1 MIHSHFCPL
10 MARSWIF
17 VENTEQKRHHTECY
31 SSSVSLSV
39 HLSLALCP
47 SFSVSVCRRLSVS
60 AALLYVCCTVT
71 LTEVSLFF
79 LVLCIALRKCSTPHS
94 AGSGSKGGG
103 NWRRSRS
110 DSLSLSSVLFF
121 PFFFWSLSLFLPL
134 LSAVNLHWTV
144 EELSHRYHTCFDFTY
159 MPTHRDS
166 KIPTM
171 TVRQQ
176 STCSYLLFKR
186 HWLIFQYQWNTRLC
200 NVKDVACRN
209 KTTENYLPTLLSL
222 SLLRSIFASFSSL
235 FCCKLYCFGSVS
247 GLSTQLF

>member
-121 PFFFWSLSLFLPL
+121 
-134 LSAVNLHWTV
+134 
-144 EELSHRYHTCFDFTY
+144 
-159 MPTHRDS
+159 
-166 KIPTM
+166 
-171 TVRQQ
+171 
-176 STCSYLLFKR
+176 
-186 HWLIFQYQWNTRLC
+186 
-200 NVKDVACRN
+200 
-209 KTTENYLPTLLSL
+209 
-222 SLLRSIFASFSSL
+222 
-235 FCCKLYCFGSVS
+235 S
-247 GLSTQLF
+247 GLSHSFSLSWVLWISTGLWRSSVIAEDITPALILPTCPLIGIQRSQPWLSDNSLHAHIYFLSGTD